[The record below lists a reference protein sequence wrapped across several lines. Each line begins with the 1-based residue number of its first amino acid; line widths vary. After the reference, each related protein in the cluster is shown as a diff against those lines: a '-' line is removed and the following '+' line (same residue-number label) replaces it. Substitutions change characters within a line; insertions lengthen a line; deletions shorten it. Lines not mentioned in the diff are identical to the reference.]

1 MKTTFSA
8 ILSPI
13 FIFLLITL
21 ITSCQEKK
29 SVISFEAMDTF
40 MTIQAY
46 GKNAEEAANQAKNEI
61 LNLENLI
68 STTKESSDIYKINH
82 ATNKKNTTVAT
93 NATAPT
99 ANPTTTNTF
108 TPTAQTANP
117 PSTPSENLKLSVSP
131 QTSQLLSFTL
141 QMADRTQGALNPA
154 LYPITLAWGF
164 TTENYRLPSDSEI
177 AGLLPLTDYRQIHIG
192 SDTVSIKSGM
202 MLDLGAVGKGYAG
215 DKAIEILQ
223 KNGIK
228 SAILDLGGNIQT
240 LGTKADGSEWSVGI
254 KNPWEG
260 KVAAGLK
267 VTDKAV
273 ITSGGYERFFTAD
286 DGKNYIHIFDPNTG
300 RPVQNDLASVTIISK
315 KGLYG
320 DALSTALFVMGKDKA
335 IAYWENHHNLKNQ
348 DFEMLLITNDKKLIY
363 TPGLAGKIQILADF
377 ACVDVVE

>member
-1 MKTTFSA
+1 MKTTFPA

-13 FIFLLITL
+13 FILLLITL

-82 ATNKKNTTVAT
+82 ATI
-93 NATAPT
+93 
-99 ANPTTTNTF
+99 
-108 TPTAQTANP
+108 ANP
-117 PSTPSENLKLSVSP
+117 PSTPSKNIKLSVSP

-177 AGLLPLTDYRQIHIG
+177 AGLLPLTDYRQIHID
-192 SDTVSIKSGM
+192 SDTISIKSGM
-202 MLDLGAVGKGYAG
+202 MIDLGAVGKGYAG
-215 DKAIEILQ
+215 DKAIKILQ

-267 VTDKAV
+267 VTDEAV

-377 ACVDVVE
+377 ASVDVVE

>member
-1 MKTTFSA
+1 MKNTFPA
-8 ILSPI
+8 ILSPF
-13 FIFLLITL
+13 FILFLISL

-46 GKNAEEAANQAKNEI
+46 GKNAEKATNQAKNEI

-93 NATAPT
+93 TATDPT
-99 ANPTTTNTF
+99 ANPTTA
-108 TPTAQTANP
+108 AQIANH
-117 PSTPSENLKLSVSP
+117 PSTQSENLKLSVSP

-141 QMADRTQGALNPA
+141 QMAVRTQGALNPA

-177 AGLLPLTDYRQIHIG
+177 AGLLPLTDYRKIQIDHTG
-192 SDTVSIKSGM
+192 SDTISIKSGM
-202 MLDLGAVGKGYAG
+202 MIDLGAVGKGYAG

-267 VTDKAV
+267 VTDEAV

-300 RPVQNDLASVTIISK
+300 RPVQNDLASVTIITQ

-335 IAYWENHHNLKNQ
+335 ITYWKNHHNLEIQ

-377 ACVDVVE
+377 ACDVVE